1 MSGDRRGERV
11 DRMSA
16 RGFFSGFL
24 MGLGAL
30 TMVTSSRFVA
40 PKTCDDGIASD
51 WLAVGNDLK
60 VAQAR
65 FDDFRAN

>member
-1 MSGDRRGERV
+1 MSGDRQGERV
-11 DRMSA
+11 DP

-24 MGLGAL
+24 TGLGAL
-30 TMVTSSRFVA
+30 AMVTSSRFVA
-40 PKTCDDGIASD
+40 PKICDDGIASD

-60 VAQAR
+60 AAQAR